1 MKVFDPV
8 TLTNEG
14 TGGAMAKTEQQRQKK
29 LAKKRGKEIRAR
41 REMAKKA
48 QAMNSVI
55 GRMQWASRFPVAQC
69 LVGEGIQDGGGMGVI
84 YLTRQINGG
93 QIAMMF
99 LLIDSFCLGV
109 KDAGA
114 RFCTPSEFDE
124 LIDRAGTSETLRP
137 VAPEFARKLAEDAL
151 AYAQTIGFSPHADY
165 RKVAPFWG
173 DIDASR
179 CAETFTFGLDGRPN
193 FVAGPFDDD
202 ARQNFVFR
210 RLRETVGEG
219 NFGFIISP
227 DAAGEMFDMP
237 DFESLG
243 QSGFDSLEFDDDE
256 GEDFVDDHFVD
267 DDDASSIDAVSFSVD
282 QVQIDKPV

>member
-1 MKVFDPV
+1 
-8 TLTNEG
+8 
-14 TGGAMAKTEQQRQKK
+14 MAKTEQQRQKK

-48 QAMNSVI
+48 QAMNSII

-69 LVGEGIQDGGGMGVI
+69 LVGEGILDGGGMGII
-84 YLTRQINGG
+84 YLTRQISGG

-124 LIDRAGTSETLRP
+124 VIDRAGTAETLQP
-137 VAPEFARKLAEDAL
+137 MAPEFARKLAEDAI
-151 AYAQTIGFSPHADY
+151 AYAQSIGFQPHADY
-165 RKVAPFWG
+165 RKVAPLWG

-193 FVAGPFDDD
+193 FVAGPFDED
-202 ARQNFVFR
+202 ARQNVVFR
-210 RLRETVGEG
+210 RLCETVGEG
-219 NFGFIISP
+219 NFGFIVSP
-227 DAAGEMFDMP
+227 DAAGESFFDMP
-237 DFESLG
+237 DFESFG
-243 QSGFDSLEFDDDE
+243 QSGFDSLEFDDEDDE
-256 GEDFVDDHFVD
+256 GEDDEGEDSVDDDED
-267 DDDASSIDAVSFSVD
+267 DDDANSIDAVSFTVD
-282 QVQIDKPV
+282 KVQIDKPV